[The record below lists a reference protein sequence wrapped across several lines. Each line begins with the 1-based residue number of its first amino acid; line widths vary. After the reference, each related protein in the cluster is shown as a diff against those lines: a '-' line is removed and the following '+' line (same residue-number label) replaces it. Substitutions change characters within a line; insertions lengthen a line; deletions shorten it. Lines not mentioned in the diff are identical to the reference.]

1 MSSGPV
7 NEQQGPAERAGDEP
21 AAMSLSICIPTHHGR
36 CAVLREALE
45 SIVAQAAPELG
56 AKVEIVV
63 SDNASY
69 DGTEAMVADLSARH
83 PDVDL
88 VYARNERDLRL
99 ANIMRSVERASGDW
113 CWLFGSDDLMADGAL
128 AVVVAAIRAQPDA
141 AGIAVA
147 RTNFDHT
154 MRRRVGADP
163 PQTSPAWHET
173 TVIRGFRE
181 IEDALA
187 FQHGFLGTN
196 IVQRELWLSAAAD
209 VAPAALKGHP
219 TWPQLL
225 VFAEMARRRPVWVW
239 VPMVLV
245 LVRSGRP
252 YLVEGD
258 GDRPNLARMHVVLV
272 NGLRRAWS
280 EIAADDDA
288 LRRALL
294 ERTLHVAA
302 SRNAVENIKLSYGH
316 GLAWDLRL
324 AWSFVRTFK
333 DFVSFWRE
341 VAPLLFVPSPVY
353 RAARARRW
361 TRSRARMSGAPRA
374 TPSSSRR

>member
-1 MSSGPV
+1 
-7 NEQQGPAERAGDEP
+7 
-21 AAMSLSICIPTHHGR
+21 
-36 CAVLREALE
+36 
-45 SIVAQAAPELG
+45 
-56 AKVEIVV
+56 
-63 SDNASY
+63 
-69 DGTEAMVADLSARH
+69 
-83 PDVDL
+83 
-88 VYARNERDLRL
+88 
-99 ANIMRSVERASGDW
+99 
-113 CWLFGSDDLMADGAL
+113 
-128 AVVVAAIRAQPDA
+128 
-141 AGIAVA
+141 
-147 RTNFDHT
+147 

-353 RAARARRW
+353 RAARARRCRTQGPMPVLAPKACSVTVHAEIPAHW
-361 TRSRARMSGAPRA
+361 WAREMPRIRCHLTNNGPVTLRTVGEHPIHVGGRWFGQDGALLLETVRDPLPRPVEPNEEVEVIVRTHTPWNAGSYRLELGCVQENVRWLSEVDASNSLFLEVEVKLAGTASVGTSASGDVAEDPL
-374 TPSSSRR
+374 